1 MTAWCRGAKVS
12 GGGSLLRMEPRRAS
26 TPPTAALPPRTPS
39 PAPAVFLP
47 AFGRGLAGLQHGF
60 VALILGVTLLVA
72 LRVPGEMAQARS
84 MRQIEEVVRVLQE
97 NAGEYEPGTSR
108 GRGPDLQ
115 ALAAGEGDFVSST
128 CMPWLLELLVIAPV
142 FAGLSI
148 VGVRAAEGRGSLG
161 DLLAGF
167 ARWLPVV
174 LSSFI
179 ILLAGTGLP
188 VAAFLCSIA
197 ASVVAFSRHVP
208 SDAAPA
214 SVLAVGAS
222 CGGLL
227 LLALVLPILWISA
240 RLWFAPLRAADI
252 DRPACNGLDAVK
264 WSWRATRRMQ
274 WPLFALALVAAMV
287 GSGAAFAAA
296 EIAALTARRGGDPS
310 IAVQVATSSVAWM
323 LVLPGFVAVIGAAYA
338 IVADSHEAA
347 APPIDPGAAPGTGG
361 MAG

>member
-1 MTAWCRGAKVS
+1 
-12 GGGSLLRMEPRRAS
+12 
-26 TPPTAALPPRTPS
+26 
-39 PAPAVFLP
+39 
-47 AFGRGLAGLQHGF
+47 
-60 VALILGVTLLVA
+60 
-72 LRVPGEMAQARS
+72 MAQARS

-97 NAGEYEPGTSR
+97 NAGEFDPGASR

-115 ALAAGEGDFVSST
+115 ALAAGEGDFLSST

-148 VGVRAAEGRGSLG
+148 AGARAAEGSGGLG

-167 ARWLPVV
+167 ARWPAVV

-208 SDAAPA
+208 SDGAPA

-222 CGGLL
+222 CGGVL

-240 RLWFAPLRAADI
+240 RLWFAPLRAADT
-252 DRPACNGLDAVK
+252 DRPACNGIDAVK
-264 WSWRATRRMQ
+264 WSWRATRRVQ
-274 WPLFALALVAAMV
+274 WPLLALALVAAAV

-296 EIAALTARRGGDPS
+296 EIAALTARRGGEPS
-310 IAVQVATSSVAWM
+310 IAVQVASSSVAWM

-338 IVADSHEAA
+338 IVAESHEAA
-347 APPIDPGAAPGTGG
+347 VPPMHPGVAPGTGG

>member
-1 MTAWCRGAKVS
+1 MD
-12 GGGSLLRMEPRRAS
+12 PRRAS
-26 TPPTAALPPRTPS
+26 TPPTAALPLLAPS

-108 GRGPDLQ
+108 GRGPDLE

-222 CGGLL
+222 CGGVL

-264 WSWRATRRMQ
+264 WSWRATRRVQ
-274 WPLFALALVAAMV
+274 WPLFALALVAAVV

-296 EIAALTARRGGDPS
+296 EIAALTAPRGGEPS

-323 LVLPGFVAVIGAAYA
+323 LVLPGFVAVVGAAYA
-338 IVADSHEAA
+338 IVAESHEAA
-347 APPIDPGAAPGTGG
+347 VPPIDPGAAPGTGG

>member
-1 MTAWCRGAKVS
+1 
-12 GGGSLLRMEPRRAS
+12 METRRAIA
-26 TPPTAALPPRTPS
+26 PPTAALPLRA
-39 PAPAVFLP
+39 PAPAPIVFLP
-47 AFGRGLAGLQHGF
+47 AFRRGLAGLRHGF
-60 VALILGVTLLVA
+60 VALILGVTLVVA

-84 MRQIEEVVRVLQE
+84 MRQIGELVRVFQE
-97 NAGEYEPGTSR
+97 NAAEFEPGASR
-108 GRGPDLQ
+108 GRGPDLE
-115 ALAAGEGDFVSST
+115 ALAAGEGDFVTSC

-148 VGVRAAEGRGSLG
+148 AAARAAEGQGGLG

-167 ARWLPVV
+167 ARWAPVV

-179 ILLAGTGLP
+179 ILLAGTVHA

-208 SDAAPA
+208 SDGAPA

-222 CGGLL
+222 CGGVL
-227 LLALVLPILWISA
+227 LLALVLPILWIST

-264 WSWRATRRMQ
+264 WSWRATGRVQ
-274 WPLFALALVAAMV
+274 WPLFALAVVATVV
-287 GSGAAFAAA
+287 GSAAAFTAA
-296 EIAALTARRGGDPS
+296 EIAARTAPRGGDPS

-338 IVADSHEAA
+338 IVAESHEAA
-347 APPIDPGAAPGTGG
+347 VPPICPGTVPGTGG

>member
-1 MTAWCRGAKVS
+1 MD
-12 GGGSLLRMEPRRAS
+12 PRRAS
-26 TPPTAALPPRTPS
+26 TPPTAALPLRAPS

-97 NAGEYEPGTSR
+97 NAGEYEPGASG
-108 GRGPDLQ
+108 GRGPDLE
-115 ALAAGEGDFVSST
+115 ALAAGEDDFVSST
-128 CMPWLLELLVIAPV
+128 CMPWLVELLVVAPV
-142 FAGLSI
+142 FAGISI
-148 VGVRAAEGRGSLG
+148 AGVRAAEGRGGLG

-167 ARWLPVV
+167 ARWTSVV

-214 SVLAVGAS
+214 SMLAVGAS
-222 CGGLL
+222 CGGIL

-264 WSWRATRRMQ
+264 WSWRATRRVQ
-274 WPLFALALVAAMV
+274 WPLFALAVVAAVV

-296 EIAALTARRGGDPS
+296 EIAALTAPRGGDPS

-338 IVADSHEAA
+338 IVAEAHEAA
-347 APPIDPGAAPGTGG
+347 VPPIDPGAAPGTGG

>member
-1 MTAWCRGAKVS
+1 
-12 GGGSLLRMEPRRAS
+12 MEPRRAS
-26 TPPTAALPPRTPS
+26 TPPTAALPLRAPS

-47 AFGRGLAGLQHGF
+47 AFGRGLAGLRHGF

-97 NAGEYEPGTSR
+97 NAGEYEPGASR
-108 GRGPDLQ
+108 GRGPDLE
-115 ALAAGEGDFVSST
+115 ALAAGEDDFVSST
-128 CMPWLLELLVIAPV
+128 CMPWLVELLVVAPV
-142 FAGLSI
+142 FAGISI
-148 VGVRAAEGRGSLG
+148 AGVRAAEGRGGLG

-167 ARWLPVV
+167 ARWTSVV

-214 SVLAVGAS
+214 SMLAVGAS
-222 CGGLL
+222 CGGIL

-264 WSWRATRRMQ
+264 WSWRATRRVQ
-274 WPLFALALVAAMV
+274 WPLFALAVVAAVV

-296 EIAALTARRGGDPS
+296 EIAALTAPRGGDPS

-323 LVLPGFVAVIGAAYA
+323 LVLPGVVAVIGAAYA
-338 IVADSHEAA
+338 IVAESHEAA
-347 APPIDPGAAPGTGG
+347 VPPLHPGIAPGTGG

>member
-1 MTAWCRGAKVS
+1 MD
-12 GGGSLLRMEPRRAS
+12 PRRAS
-26 TPPTAALPPRTPS
+26 TPPTAALPLRAPS

-142 FAGLSI
+142 FAGISI
-148 VGVRAAEGRGSLG
+148 AGVRAAEGRGGLG

-167 ARWLPVV
+167 ARWAPVV

-214 SVLAVGAS
+214 SMLAVGAS
-222 CGGLL
+222 CGGIM

-240 RLWFAPLRAADI
+240 RLWFAPLRAADT

-264 WSWRATRRMQ
+264 WSWRATRRVQ
-274 WPLFALALVAAMV
+274 WPLFALAVVAAVV
-287 GSGAAFAAA
+287 GSGAAFIAA
-296 EIAALTARRGGDPS
+296 EIAAFTAPRDGDPS

-338 IVADSHEAA
+338 IVAESHEAA
-347 APPIDPGAAPGTGG
+347 VPPMHPGAAPGTGG

>member
-1 MTAWCRGAKVS
+1 
-12 GGGSLLRMEPRRAS
+12 MEPRRAIA
-26 TPPTAALPPRTPS
+26 PPTAALPPRTPS

-47 AFGRGLAGLQHGF
+47 AFVRGLAGLQHGF
-60 VALILGVTLLVA
+60 VALVLGVTLLVA

-97 NAGEYEPGTSR
+97 NAGEFDPGASR

-115 ALAAGEGDFVSST
+115 ALAAGEGDFLSST

-148 VGVRAAEGRGSLG
+148 AGARAAEGSGGLG

-167 ARWLPVV
+167 ARWPAVV

-208 SDAAPA
+208 SDGAPA

-222 CGGLL
+222 CGGVL

-240 RLWFAPLRAADI
+240 RLWFAPLRAADT
-252 DRPACNGLDAVK
+252 DRPACNGIDAVK
-264 WSWRATRRMQ
+264 WSWRATRRVQ
-274 WPLFALALVAAMV
+274 WPLLALALVAAAV

-296 EIAALTARRGGDPS
+296 EIAALTARRGGEPS
-310 IAVQVATSSVAWM
+310 IAVQVASSSVAWM

-338 IVADSHEAA
+338 IVAESHEAA
-347 APPIDPGAAPGTGG
+347 VPPMHPGVAPGTGG

>member
-1 MTAWCRGAKVS
+1 
-12 GGGSLLRMEPRRAS
+12 MEPRRAIA
-26 TPPTAALPPRTPS
+26 PPTAALPLRAPAD
-39 PAPAVFLP
+39 APAVFLP
-47 AFGRGLAGLQHGF
+47 AFGRGFGGLQHGF

-97 NAGEYEPGTSR
+97 NAGEFDPGASR

-115 ALAAGEGDFVSST
+115 ALAAGEGDFLSST

-148 VGVRAAEGRGSLG
+148 AGARAAEGSGGLG

-167 ARWLPVV
+167 ARWPAVV

-208 SDAAPA
+208 SDGAPA

-222 CGGLL
+222 CGGVL

-252 DRPACNGLDAVK
+252 DRPACNGIDAVK
-264 WSWRATRRMQ
+264 WSWRATRRVQ
-274 WPLFALALVAAMV
+274 WPLLALALVAAAV

-296 EIAALTARRGGDPS
+296 EIAALTARRGGEPS
-310 IAVQVATSSVAWM
+310 IAVQVASSSMAWM

-338 IVADSHEAA
+338 IVAESHEAA
-347 APPIDPGAAPGTGG
+347 VPPMHPGIAPGTGG

>member
-1 MTAWCRGAKVS
+1 
-12 GGGSLLRMEPRRAS
+12 MEPRRAS
-26 TPPTAALPPRTPS
+26 TPPTAALPLRAPS

-47 AFGRGLAGLQHGF
+47 AFGRGLAGLRHGF

-84 MRQIEEVVRVLQE
+84 MRQIEEVVRVFQE
-97 NAGEYEPGTSR
+97 NAGEYEPGASR
-108 GRGPDLQ
+108 GRGADLE

-128 CMPWLLELLVIAPV
+128 CMPWLLELLVIAPI
-142 FAGLSI
+142 FAGISI
-148 VGVRAAEGRGSLG
+148 AGVRAAEGRGGLG

-167 ARWLPVV
+167 ARWAPVV

-214 SVLAVGAS
+214 SMLAVGAS
-222 CGGLL
+222 CGGIL

-252 DRPACNGLDAVK
+252 ERPACNGLDAVK
-264 WSWRATRRMQ
+264 WSWRATGRVQ
-274 WPLFALALVAAMV
+274 WPLLGLAVVAAV
-287 GSGAAFAAA
+287 AGSAAAFTAA
-296 EIAALTARRGGDPS
+296 EVAALTAPRGGDPS

-338 IVADSHEAA
+338 IVAESHETAV
-347 APPIDPGAAPGTGG
+347 PPLHPGAVPGTGG

>member
-1 MTAWCRGAKVS
+1 MD
-12 GGGSLLRMEPRRAS
+12 PRRAS
-26 TPPTAALPPRTPS
+26 TPPTAALPLRAPS

-142 FAGLSI
+142 FAGISI
-148 VGVRAAEGRGSLG
+148 AGVRAAEGRGGLG

-167 ARWLPVV
+167 ARWAPVV

-214 SVLAVGAS
+214 SMLAVGAS
-222 CGGLL
+222 CGGIL

-264 WSWRATRRMQ
+264 WSWRATRRVQ
-274 WPLFALALVAAMV
+274 WPLFALAVVAAVV

-296 EIAALTARRGGDPS
+296 EIAALTAPRGGDPS

-338 IVADSHEAA
+338 IVAESHEAA
-347 APPIDPGAAPGTGG
+347 VPPMHPGAAPGTGG

>member
-1 MTAWCRGAKVS
+1 
-12 GGGSLLRMEPRRAS
+12 MEPRRAIA
-26 TPPTAALPPRTPS
+26 PPTAVLPPRTPS

-47 AFGRGLAGLQHGF
+47 AFVRGLAGLQHGF

-97 NAGEYEPGTSR
+97 NAGEFDPGASR

-115 ALAAGEGDFVSST
+115 ALAAGEGDFLSST

-148 VGVRAAEGRGSLG
+148 AGARAAEGSGGLG

-167 ARWLPVV
+167 ARWPAVV

-208 SDAAPA
+208 SDGAPA

-222 CGGLL
+222 CGGVL

-252 DRPACNGLDAVK
+252 DRPACNGIDAVK
-264 WSWRATRRMQ
+264 WSWRATRRVQ
-274 WPLFALALVAAMV
+274 WPLFALALVAAAV

-296 EIAALTARRGGDPS
+296 EIAALTARRGGEPS
-310 IAVQVATSSVAWM
+310 IAVQVASSSMAWM

-338 IVADSHEAA
+338 IVAESHEAA
-347 APPIDPGAAPGTGG
+347 VPPMHPGVAPGTGG